1 MKKLTGI
8 VAVLFPAL
16 FIISL
21 SALGRQSD
29 TVVTYSINGSP
40 TKKVAKATS
49 IHKVFV
55 KGGAWVRTTS
65 DKDLVIQKSETFSD
79 RDLQTLN
86 GKYVGYEN
94 GKIHLTGHYLN
105 NQRIGAW
112 ITYDSLRRATRSEIF
127 LINRKNGPYYL
138 YWENGSVKEQGL
150 YVNGERNGDR
160 KIFYDNGNLALKE
173 VYDLESRLIDSAYFS
188 IDGKPTIR
196 DSILSL
202 PKFPGGMELFFGYI
216 GRSLRYPEEALKTT
230 TEGKVHIAFDV
241 NEIGELEDIEIISM
255 PGKSLGGEVVRVLK
269 RSPKWIPGT
278 ILQKP
283 ATIRYKMHVNFTLLN
298 WY

>member
-8 VAVLFPAL
+8 LRVLVPAL
-16 FIISL
+16 FISL
-21 SALGRQSD
+21 SASGQSD
-29 TVVTYSINGSP
+29 TLVTYSIDGSP
-40 TKKVAKATS
+40 TKKVDKATS

-79 RDLQTLN
+79 RDLKTLN
-86 GKYVGYEN
+86 GKYVEYEN
-94 GKIHLTGHYLN
+94 GNVRLKGYYLN
-105 NQRIGAW
+105 NQKIGAW
-112 ITYDSLRRATRSEIF
+112 IKYDSLRRATRSELF
-127 LINRKNGPYYL
+127 LTNRKNGPYYL

-150 YVNGERNGDR
+150 YINGERNGDR

-173 VYDLESRLIDSAYFS
+173 VYDLESRLIDSAYFT

-196 DSILSL
+196 DSILSF
-202 PKFPGGMELFFGYI
+202 PQFPGGEKRFFDYI
-216 GRSLRYPEEALKTT
+216 GSSLRYPEKAFKTT
-230 TEGKVHIAFDV
+230 TEGKVYVAFDV

-255 PGKSLGGEVVRVLK
+255 PDKILGEEVVRVLK
-269 RSPKWIPGT
+269 RSRKWIPGT

-283 ATIRYKMHVNFTLLN
+283 ATIRCKMNVNFILN
-298 WY
+298 YLN